1 MRFYDL
7 SKSERAAL
15 VERIHHEVESS
26 LRRGSIGPLREYAA
40 SRDTY
45 VRRHAYVT
53 VGRLFREDLSLR
65 SRIVEVL
72 RHLSADENEYVRQT
86 AVYAWGEV
94 GKQDPDL
101 AIVEIE
107 SAVHDSSH
115 VVRNGAIGALKQMG
129 AVHPEQVVGLAR
141 RLWSH
146 PSPEVRR
153 VVLHGMELRGRTHP
167 EDILPVLKKFT
178 HDTDP
183 RVRRML
189 IHVLSQISYKEGCL
203 PKVVA
208 ALKEWDDKELLTA
221 AVREI
226 LRVHERYAKFS
237 HLSPEEARRYIES
250 HLSPARET

>member
-15 VERIHHEVESS
+15 VERIRHEIESS
-26 LRRGSIGPLREYAA
+26 LRHGSIGPLREYAA

-53 VGRLFREDLSLR
+53 VGRLFREEPSLR
-65 SRIVEVL
+65 STIVEVL
-72 RHLSADENEYVRQT
+72 RHLSADENEHVRQT

-101 AIVEIE
+101 AIAEIE
-107 SAVHDSSH
+107 RAVQDSSH
-115 VVRNGAIGALKQMG
+115 VVRNGAVGALKQMG
-129 AVHPEQVVGLAR
+129 AVHPEQVVGLGR
-141 RLWSH
+141 RLCSH

-167 EDILPVLKKFT
+167 EDILPVLENFA
-178 HDTDP
+178 HDPDS

-203 PKVVA
+203 PKVIA
-208 ALKEWDDKELLTA
+208 ALKKWGDRELLTA

-250 HLSPARET
+250 HL